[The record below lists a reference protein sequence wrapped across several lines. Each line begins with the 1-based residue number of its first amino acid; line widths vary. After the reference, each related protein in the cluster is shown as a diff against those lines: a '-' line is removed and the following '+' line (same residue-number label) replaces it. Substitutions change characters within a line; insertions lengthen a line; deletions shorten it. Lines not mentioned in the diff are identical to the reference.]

1 MVIFFSNG
9 GGFVRV
15 LADSSDSYK
24 KITVLINYNIKC
36 VFKVM
41 NLKFH
46 NFEPTQN
53 ALCRQRFKG
62 SSFGR

>member
-1 MVIFFSNG
+1 M
-9 GGFVRV
+9 